1 MLVIHPALGGVGWE
15 RRAKALIAG
24 ALAEIFPGHTVDV
37 HRPVADL
44 PIGYRQMIEIA
55 RAFTE
60 SDAPAKVVILDEPT
74 SSLDS
79 TAAEQLLEFLGR
91 AVQNGRSCIL
101 ITHKLNEVLNH
112 ARRVVVMKDARV
124 VADVPAS
131 GLSREGL
138 FELMGAVE
146 RAPSAAVAAAFKGQR
161 RIDVRGERAGTS
173 KMRIEAGEVV
183 GLAGLAGH
191 GQKEILQRIYKASRS
206 S

>member
-1 MLVIHPALGGVGWE
+1 M
-15 RRAKALIAG
+15 
-24 ALAEIFPGHTVDV
+24 
-37 HRPVADL
+37 
-44 PIGYRQMIEIA
+44 
-55 RAFTE
+55 
-60 SDAPAKVVILDEPT
+60 
-74 SSLDS
+74 
-79 TAAEQLLEFLGR
+79 
-91 AVQNGRSCIL
+91 
-101 ITHKLNEVLNH
+101 LNH

-206 S
+206 RGDSDCVVVGSAAYVSGDRQREGIFLLWSIA